1 MSVSLSRAQALADAA
16 PQIGRREARELLLHV
31 CACSHAELI
40 ARGDVVLADD
50 EAVRYADLVARCAAG
65 EPLAYLLGSAW
76 FAGREFA
83 VSPAVDRKSVV

>member
-40 ARGDVVLADD
+40 AHDGA
-50 EAVRYADLVARCAAG
+50 YARLHRLQFRDSEDAG
-65 EPLAYLLGSAW
+65 
-76 FAGREFA
+76 
-83 VSPAVDRKSVV
+83 